1 MSVPVSR
8 PAPTQDA
15 SFSSR
20 GGRDKVTVSPGE
32 TTRGARGGLR
42 SAPLVDSWV
51 KTAGAAITA
60 AGAIGHRHIC
70 ADGHEGQGD
79 YRSQST
85 ISCDKRARFIGR
97 PVRAEGNLVHGSL
110 MKRDR
115 PCEYRFALN
124 ETEWDSPCCTRDASF
139 PTRFAMWPTSISS
152 HRRGGIAYRR
162 GLFEA
167 SNVLVK
173 CPSKYEMQQRR
184 DRGEALPTGH
194 RRRATQP
201 AESSTTSD
209 EGDLVP
215 ALSGSGVL
223 ASDSA

>member
-60 AGAIGHRHIC
+60 AGAIGI
-70 ADGHEGQGD
+70 AIFVLTGMKDKAIYSKSVD
-79 YRSQST
+79 DLVSQ
-85 ISCDKRARFIGR
+85 RARFIDR

-115 PCEYRFALN
+115 PCEYRFALQRN
-124 ETEWDSPCCTRDASF
+124 GVALPVLYSGCVVPDTFRDVADIDLAV
-139 PTRFAMWPTSISS
+139 TVEGELRTD
-152 HRRGGIAYRR
+152 

-167 SNVLVK
+167 SNVLAK

-184 DRGEALPTGH
+184 DRGEALPHGPL
-194 RRRATQP
+194 ATSN
-201 AESSTTSD
+201 A
-209 EGDLVP
+209 
-215 ALSGSGVL
+215 ASGVV
-223 ASDSA
+223 DDVR